1 MKFLDLRKALK
12 EYTLFSVQEIKKI
25 DHTFHR
31 RRLSEWQE
39 KGYINK
45 IIRGYYMFS
54 DVELN
59 EPVLFEIAN
68 RIHQPSYISLEM
80 ALSYYHLIPES
91 VYGITS
97 ITTRKP
103 YQYSTALGEFSYR
116 YVKPALF
123 FGYEL
128 VNYQPHK
135 TFKIGYTEKVVVD
148 FFYLNPHIKLPHD
161 FESLRINTTR
171 FWEQIN
177 EDRMNEFVERMA
189 QKRLTHTMRIFME
202 YMKHA

>member
-1 MKFLDLRKALK
+1 MKFLDLREALK
-12 EYTLFSVQEIKKI
+12 EYTLFSVQEVKKI
-25 DHTFHR
+25 NSTFHR

-39 KGYINK
+39 KGYLKK

-54 DVELN
+54 DVKLN

-80 ALSYYHLIPES
+80 ALSHYHLIPES

-103 YQYSTALGEFSYR
+103 YKYSTSFGEFSYR

-123 FGYEL
+123 FGYDL

-135 TFKIGYTEKVVVD
+135 VFKIGYPEKVMVD
-148 FFYLNPHIKLPHD
+148 FFYLNPHIRSPND
-161 FESLRINTTR
+161 FESLRINTSR
-171 FWEQIN
+171 FWELIDENRMLQFV
-177 EDRMNEFVERMA
+177 DRIG
-189 QKRLTHTMRIFME
+189 QKRLIQTMHKFME
-202 YMKHA
+202 YMKYA

>member
-1 MKFLDLRKALK
+1 MKFLDLKEALK
-12 EYTLFSVQEIKKI
+12 GYTLFSVQEIKKI
-25 DHTFHR
+25 DPAFHR

-39 KGYINK
+39 KGYIKK
-45 IIRGYYMFS
+45 IIRGYYLFS

-97 ITTRKP
+97 ITSRKP
-103 YQYSTALGEFSYR
+103 YQYSTSLGEFRYR
-116 YVKPALF
+116 YLKPALF

-128 VNYQPHK
+128 INYQPRK
-135 TFKIGYTEKVVVD
+135 TFKIAYPEKVFLD
-148 FFYLNPHIKLPHD
+148 FFYLNPQIKSPED
-161 FESLRINTTR
+161 FESLRINSTQ
-171 FWEQIN
+171 FWEQID
-177 EDRMNEFVERMA
+177 EHRMGQFVERIA
-189 QKRLTHTMRIFME
+189 QKRLIHTMHTFME

>member
-1 MKFLDLRKALK
+1 MKFLDLKEALK
-12 EYTLFSVQEIKKI
+12 GYTLFSVQEIKKI

-39 KGYINK
+39 KGYLQK

-59 EPVLFEIAN
+59 ESVLFEIAN
-68 RIHQPSYISLEM
+68 RIHQPSYISLEI

-103 YQYSTALGEFSYR
+103 YQYSTSLGEFSYR
-116 YVKPALF
+116 YVKPSLF

-128 VNYQPHK
+128 VNYQPNK
-135 TFKIGYTEKVVVD
+135 IFKIGYPEKVLID
-148 FFYLNPHIKLPHD
+148 FFYLNPHIKSSDD
-161 FESLRINTTR
+161 FESLRINSTQ
-171 FWEQIN
+171 FWEHIN
-177 EDRMNEFVERMA
+177 EDRMYQFVERIA
-189 QKRLTHTMRIFME
+189 QKRLTHTVRTFME
-202 YMKHA
+202 CMKHA

>member
-1 MKFLDLRKALK
+1 MKFLDLKEALRG
-12 EYTLFSVQEIKKI
+12 YTLFSIQEIKKI
-25 DHTFHR
+25 DPTFHR

-39 KGYINK
+39 KGYIKK

-68 RIHQPSYISLEM
+68 RMHQPSYISLEM

-91 VYGITS
+91 VYAITS

-103 YQYSTALGEFSYR
+103 YQYSTPLADFTYR

-128 VNYQPHK
+128 VNYQPNK
-135 TFKIGYTEKVVVD
+135 IFKIGYPEKVIID
-148 FFYLNPHIKLPHD
+148 FFYLNPHLKSPSD
-161 FESLRINTTR
+161 FESLRMNTTR
-171 FWEQIN
+171 FWELIDEQRL
-177 EDRMNEFVERMA
+177 DQFVERIG
-189 QKRLTHTMRIFME
+189 QKRLRRTMRIFLE
-202 YMKHA
+202 YMKNA